1 MTAATNTKPVAPKT
15 IPPLPADLDAALRRL
30 KLATV
35 RRNATEVLQV
45 AKRRRGQR
53 TPRRV
58 GRAVEHRPR
67 AAPGTTRRDGG
78 PCGARID
85 DLRCV
90 CQVRP
95 PPAA

>member
-1 MTAATNTKPVAPKT
+1 MTAATNTKTVAPKT

-53 TPRRV
+53 TSTRWQGCCASPA
-58 GRAVEHRPR
+58 GRAGHHETRWGALRRAHR
-67 AAPGTTRRDGG
+67 
-78 PCGARID
+78 
-85 DLRCV
+85 
-90 CQVRP
+90 
-95 PPAA
+95 